1 MVMIFGYAK
10 EAASRTKKAKWGKEL
25 HGPSFA
31 NYPTHGMHLIVMSEL
46 LENKK

>member
-1 MVMIFGYAK
+1 MVIIFGYAK
-10 EAASRTKKAKWGKEL
+10 EAASRTKNSKSGKGL

-46 LENKK
+46 LENEK